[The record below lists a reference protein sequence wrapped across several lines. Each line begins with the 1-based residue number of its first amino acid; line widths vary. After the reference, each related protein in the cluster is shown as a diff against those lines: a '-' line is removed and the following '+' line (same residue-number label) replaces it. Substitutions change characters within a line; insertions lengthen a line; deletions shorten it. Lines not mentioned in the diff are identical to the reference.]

1 MDRNPHC
8 EQESVQP
15 GVKLH
20 DTNTFRGD
28 HMDEEE
34 EGLSDGSFV

>member
-1 MDRNPHC
+1 MDRNPRC
-8 EQESVQP
+8 KQDSGQP
-15 GVKLH
+15 GVKLR

-28 HMDEEE
+28 HMDK